1 MKMFYFFEFMFVYL
15 WELTKSNFIVAFE
28 SLRPNFTMKPG
39 FVEIPLNVKNDDAIL
54 LLANLITMTP
64 GTVTIDVSDDKKFL
78 YAHALFAINPDAVRK
93 DIKKVLEDR
102 VERLFK

>member
-1 MKMFYFFEFMFVYL
+1 MKIFYLFEFMFVYF

-28 SLRPNFTMKPG
+28 ALKPKFGMKPG
-39 FVEIPLNVKNDDAIL
+39 FVEIPLDVTNDDAIL

-78 YAHALFAINPDAVRK
+78 YAHALFAPNSETVRN